1 MAKQV
6 VNTDRI
12 MYAASQLRTADN
24 NINNEFRNLQI
35 KGKQLESNWKSAA
48 GSVAQTTMYQ
58 LFRNSEVR
66 SSVLQNYINMLE
78 QQVSPGYIGAE
89 TANKKLADS
98 FK

>member
-6 VNTDRI
+6 VDTDRI
-12 MYAASQLRTADN
+12 MYAASRLRTADS
-24 NINNEFRNLQI
+24 NINNEFRNLQS
-35 KGKQLESNWKSAA
+35 KAKQLETNWKGAA
-48 GSVAQTTMYQ
+48 ATAAQTTMYQ
-58 LFRNSEVR
+58 LFRDNEVR

-78 QQVSPGYIGAE
+78 QQVNPGYSGTE